1 MVDVNI
7 KYTAESED
15 YEKGAD
21 KVIKKTKEAERA
33 VDSFGNELNKLNKE
47 INKAG
52 NELGKGA
59 KAHEISAQKKL
70 NEAKATKKVANEYE
84 YYNKQLKKTE
94 ADNKK
99 LISSI
104 EKRYNQEIKTGKFSR
119 QTYMDTSD
127 AVESY
132 TASLKNAERMV
143 MTYRDEKKKLRKVFR
158 DSEKAQREAAATLMS
173 SEKKIK
179 EAMHLT
185 YHERNLNI
193 QKSKEYRDSV
203 KKAALA
209 QYNARKEYKKAA
221 GDSRSAR
228 VELEHF
234 VDTNEKSYKSLS
246 RKVNVMKKV
255 RDGLTGIHN
264 ASAKRLEKLTKEIAG
279 TEAYNKTLKKQA
291 DLLSRLSQMEKTFK
305 QRGQFDLAAQAE
317 KTRKQIRATE
327 QTGGQAGERY
337 GFYQGPGDALMF
349 DSKAEMEKHIKNV
362 NKMEKAYKKLNKR
375 VRRGTGFLNGWF
387 GRLSIIMSGTAATIF
402 VFQNIGRLIGAIAAP
417 LLEME
422 KAFIKMK
429 SAIAVSSEELGE
441 YEKSA
446 EKASRAGYQSVE
458 KNIERLTEL
467 REKGYSAAQAMAL
480 LRRESELY
488 EQASDGTVTAELSK
502 FIALVKELAT
512 VTFEAFSDEFKALL
526 GFLNRSLEIMI
537 KMMEQSEKTTQE
549 IVSSYMMLST
559 IPMPANIGVTGIPNV
574 TNTLDNKK
582 SNFQSYGPGYQMY
595 ATGKSEV
602 ESITIEDS
610 AYMDMVEQQKI
621 TNDALK
627 KLVEHD
633 KKIEEEA
640 KKEAEYKAAL
650 SSALERFQKV
660 EKVIDGDTFKIKP
673 LNEEFSVRVRGIDTP
688 ESTANIEER
697 PKDSWG
703 RDVKNVPEGL
713 LAKHFMKLMSGVSGG
728 FTLKNVGKDKYDRT
742 LADVFMKSGFNI
754 APIMAELGIGQAAD
768 YDKKILKDMVKP
780 SEIDIKGTELSAS
793 AVETLR
799 LEMEKLKKFSKERGI
814 KLDVTKDE
822 DPENWKK
829 VEMVFAELAHTYFDL
844 ASLTGKVSIK
854 DFLRAQQKELQNLTT
869 RMEAHK
875 KVLAESGIMT
885 NQYAKD
891 MDSLVQAQK
900 RANVEA
906 GVDVGIAE
914 DIADLQTFED
924 GLTKTLSHIGT
935 FSEKRIEYEEKA
947 AEESLKY
954 DDQYWDYRIQKAK
967 NEGARIEK
975 YAGDASAKII
985 HIDKE
990 RIEKIKA
997 QTAKDQFIFGY
1008 TNQMKE
1014 STIQLLRDAANI
1026 EASIVEEKTKDE
1038 RAALLF
1044 NMLEQIKIS
1053 EMGAAHQKE
1062 VFEKTGVATQEFVDQ
1077 QSAIINDW
1085 AEYYIEKTDNMYAG
1099 EKYLL
1104 EANLALFKEIYAS
1117 RLKEYEA
1124 FYDETGSMTLDH
1136 YAYLKT
1142 IIEQESIKM
1151 VIDLEMQ
1158 GLDKKGATAIAEA
1171 TKNMRLINLEVKNL
1185 RNSSNL
1191 LKGFAMGINDVT
1203 EATRSAAE
1211 AMYDLGLSIN
1221 DTFKQSLKDGLSN
1234 FMKTGT
1240 FDIENVLSGFLDS
1253 FLDSWSDAMIDMA
1266 VSWIT
1271 KDKTILAAE
1280 KAMAAEVIAID
1291 KSTQA
1296 SILASQKATSDA
1308 VIALKIAEKEMLVA
1322 LDAEIIAA
1330 KEMGITLEESA
1341 AQTSAA
1347 IQIAAS
1353 EAVKDAQ
1360 IANSNEATAVSISN
1374 SQAQAA
1380 AAQSAAA
1387 ASNAATASTGWGIAV
1402 VAIGMIASKAYQS
1415 FTAKDKPDRTFS
1427 EVMERIANNLQTYTD
1442 SLGMSRDKFTKELT
1456 DNLTQYSKR
1465 VEESNKRLE
1474 RIALADTT
1482 SQWLEAIKEVL
1493 DDSNKRLEEIR
1504 DEISVK
1510 AGDIYGRQ
1518 IYQEYRDSWNSERD
1532 KEEPINP
1539 EPIVSPRSV
1548 DTVVYSDGVM
1558 VTKDESGIER
1568 IISPLGLGADGGTG
1582 PSDGSSGS
1590 GNAGIGTGPDD
1601 GGYDVDFGSPSD
1613 GLGEPDGPDIKTP
1626 PEKPMSYNE
1635 FLRMHPEID
1644 QMINDMRNMGLYA
1657 LRDKLTSLF
1666 EETGNAAYETLIN
1679 QVQVYVDEFEDKM
1692 AIINNQIMDSIT
1704 SFANQ
1709 WLNQSTQ
1716 YEKDMAD
1723 AQERFLEGITGF
1735 GEAVETYFDALDPEK
1750 LKEYGVDIDAFKN
1763 LVMNSGTVEG
1773 AQTLY
1778 MTVLTLAEQTG
1789 DTMLMNWANLMGDV
1803 AALAEETLLAIN
1815 QAHFERR
1822 GDTWDS
1828 IDRYWQKLT
1837 ETASDLDQEL
1847 WSVNDQFDSWKEALK
1862 DSGAQLEELTKLEYL
1877 RQKALELTI
1886 LQYELE
1892 QVQAGKSGIEAL
1904 IERFRNMAEAQI
1916 TKDFTVEDWVNII
1929 YRAGNKLEL
1938 LDKDTYEDVADYW
1951 EDVVELSTL
1960 QLDALDKII
1969 DLTEQEIG
1977 ALEQSME
1984 SIENMIDRFQG
1995 GDLDPVQSAEYYNQR
2010 YASLQ
2015 MAAMDPGASA
2025 AQVQEFID
2033 FIPDYVD
2040 FMKQFGYDY
2049 AKMVEAILQDL
2060 EEVKDQT
2067 RVTLENLHNDL
2078 LSIVGGIVGLGET
2091 MEDIIGLRLQTLI
2104 EYADTNY
2111 FQNALITDLLGQS
2124 FGESGPVRYIANILN
2139 QMNLNAI
2146 NQTNSLISAI
2156 QAIKTEVIVNIPE
2169 FNVLR

>member
-255 RDGLTGIHN
+255 RNGLTGIHN

-305 QRGQFDLAAQAE
+305 QRGQFDLADKAA
-317 KTRKQIRATE
+317 KTRAQIRATQ
-327 QTGGQAGERY
+327 QTGGEAGKRY
-337 GFYQGPGDALMF
+337 GFYQDPGDALMF

-375 VRRGTGFLNGWF
+375 VRRGTGFLNSWF
-387 GRLSIIMSGTAATIF
+387 GKLSIIMSGTAATIF

-422 KAFIKMK
+422 KAFTKLNLTVT
-429 SAIAVSSEELGE
+429 STADELRR
-441 YEKSA
+441 YQITA
-446 EKASRAGYQSVE
+446 EVAARAGYQSVE
-458 KNIERLTEL
+458 KNIERLAEL
-467 REKGYSAAQAMAL
+467 REQGFSAAESIAILKEAAINYKNATKDMNIAVFERFVAL
-480 LRRESELY
+480 
-488 EQASDGTVTAELSK
+488 T
-502 FIALVKELAT
+502 KELAGQSFENLMGGIGPFLNAISNIMEKLSNWEKRKDEYNRQIKAIQEANRGSGNQT
-512 VTFEAFSDEFKALL
+512 LMEKLAKPGEKTLVRDIVDAIVDGIHIGFSELSSAMTWQPPEAYVINKDGSATKKEAPLDIDKAVSMLIDSAVAEKSFYEYMDVWTTFNQKALL
-526 GFLNRSLEIMI
+526 TSIEGF
-537 KMMEQSEKTTQE
+537 
-549 IVSSYMMLST
+549 
-559 IPMPANIGVTGIPNV
+559 
-574 TNTLDNKK
+574 
-582 SNFQSYGPGYQMY
+582 
-595 ATGKSEV
+595 
-602 ESITIEDS
+602 
-610 AYMDMVEQQKI
+610 
-621 TNDALK
+621 
-627 KLVEHD
+627 
-633 KKIEEEA
+633 KKIEG
-640 KKEAEYKAAL
+640 
-650 SSALERFQKV
+650 
-660 EKVIDGDTFKIKP
+660 VIDGDTIKIK
-673 LNEEFSVRVRGIDTP
+673 NANGKEVDVRLRGVNAP
-688 ESTANIEER
+688 ESTANIEKR
-697 PKDSWG
+697 PDL
-703 RDVKNVPEGL
+703 KNVPEGL
-713 LAKHFMKLMSGVSGG
+713 LAKHFVKLLSGVSGG
-728 FTLKNVGKDKYDRT
+728 FTLENVGLDAKGRYE
-742 LADVFMKSGFNI
+742 ADYKMKSGFDVGE
-754 APIMAELGIGQAAD
+754 MLLELGLGQTMTGGPD
-768 YDKKILKDMVKP
+768 NWTLGDFLDKDK
-780 SEIDIKGTELSAS
+780 IDIKGTELSAS

-799 LEMEKLKKFSKERGI
+799 LEYEKLKKFSEDRGI
-814 KLDVTKDE
+814 KLDVTKE
-822 DPENWKK
+822 KDPENWKK
-829 VEMVFAELAHTYFDL
+829 VEMVLAELANTYFDL

-854 DFLRAQQKELQNLTT
+854 DFYRAQQKELQNLTT

-875 KVLAESGIMT
+875 KALAESGIMT

-975 YAGDASAKII
+975 YAGDTSAKII

-990 RIEKIKA
+990 RIEEIKA
-997 QTAKDQFIFGY
+997 KTAKDQFIFGY

-1104 EANLALFKEIYAS
+1104 EANLALFKEIYAG

-1124 FYDETGSMTLDH
+1124 FYDATGSMTLDH

-1221 DTFKQSLKDGLSN
+1221 DTFKQSLKDGLSD

-1266 VSWIT
+1266 VSWMT

-1347 IQIAAS
+1347 IQISAS
-1353 EAVKDAQ
+1353 EILKETQ
-1360 IANSNEATAVSISN
+1360 IANSNEATAVAISN
-1374 SQAQAA
+1374 YQAKAA

-1387 ASNAATASTGWGIAV
+1387 AENAATASTGWGIAV
-1402 VAIGMIASKAYQS
+1402 VAVGMIASKAYQA
-1415 FTAKDKPDRTFS
+1415 FTAKDKPDRTLN

-1442 SLGMSRDKFTKELT
+1442 SLRMDRDKFTKELT

-1482 SQWLEAIKEVL
+1482 SQWLEAIKQVL
-1493 DDSNKRLEEIR
+1493 DDSNEILEDIR
-1504 DEISVK
+1504 DGIAVK

-1532 KEEPINP
+1532 EEEPINP

-1548 DTVVYSDGVM
+1548 DTIVYSDGVM
-1558 VTKDESGIER
+1558 VTKDES
-1568 IISPLGLGADGGTG
+1568 
-1582 PSDGSSGS
+1582 
-1590 GNAGIGTGPDD
+1590 
-1601 GGYDVDFGSPSD
+1601 
-1613 GLGEPDGPDIKTP
+1613 
-1626 PEKPMSYNE
+1626 
-1635 FLRMHPEID
+1635 
-1644 QMINDMRNMGLYA
+1644 
-1657 LRDKLTSLF
+1657 
-1666 EETGNAAYETLIN
+1666 
-1679 QVQVYVDEFEDKM
+1679 
-1692 AIINNQIMDSIT
+1692 
-1704 SFANQ
+1704 
-1709 WLNQSTQ
+1709 
-1716 YEKDMAD
+1716 
-1723 AQERFLEGITGF
+1723 
-1735 GEAVETYFDALDPEK
+1735 
-1750 LKEYGVDIDAFKN
+1750 DIDK
-1763 LVMNSGTVEG
+1763 T
-1773 AQTLY
+1773 Y
-1778 MTVLTLAEQTG
+1778 
-1789 DTMLMNWANLMGDV
+1789 
-1803 AALAEETLLAIN
+1803 
-1815 QAHFERR
+1815 
-1822 GDTWDS
+1822 
-1828 IDRYWQKLT
+1828 
-1837 ETASDLDQEL
+1837 
-1847 WSVNDQFDSWKEALK
+1847 
-1862 DSGAQLEELTKLEYL
+1862 
-1877 RQKALELTI
+1877 
-1886 LQYELE
+1886 
-1892 QVQAGKSGIEAL
+1892 
-1904 IERFRNMAEAQI
+1904 I
-1916 TKDFTVEDWVNII
+1916 TNE
-1929 YRAGNKLEL
+1929 
-1938 LDKDTYEDVADYW
+1938 
-1951 EDVVELSTL
+1951 
-1960 QLDALDKII
+1960 
-1969 DLTEQEIG
+1969 
-1977 ALEQSME
+1977 
-1984 SIENMIDRFQG
+1984 
-1995 GDLDPVQSAEYYNQR
+1995 
-2010 YASLQ
+2010 
-2015 MAAMDPGASA
+2015 
-2025 AQVQEFID
+2025 
-2033 FIPDYVD
+2033 
-2040 FMKQFGYDY
+2040 
-2049 AKMVEAILQDL
+2049 
-2060 EEVKDQT
+2060 
-2067 RVTLENLHNDL
+2067 
-2078 LSIVGGIVGLGET
+2078 
-2091 MEDIIGLRLQTLI
+2091 
-2104 EYADTNY
+2104 
-2111 FQNALITDLLGQS
+2111 
-2124 FGESGPVRYIANILN
+2124 
-2139 QMNLNAI
+2139 
-2146 NQTNSLISAI
+2146 
-2156 QAIKTEVIVNIPE
+2156 
-2169 FNVLR
+2169 